1 MRNIQDQGI
10 PPHPLQMREVIAD
23 TGHGHT
29 PVIPLHPHI
38 SLGLQSL
45 MREEEIQ
52 WLRAPFSS
60 NSKQLLCAGKQPS
73 LGCLLMD
80 WATAEE
86 LILCRLLED
95 IF

>member
-1 MRNIQDQGI
+1 MRNIQDQDI

-23 TGHGHT
+23 TGHGYT

-38 SLGLQSL
+38 PLGLQSL
-45 MREEEIQ
+45 MREEEIP
-52 WLRAPFSS
+52 WLHASSSS
-60 NSKQLLCAGKQPS
+60 NSKQPLCAGQQPS
-73 LGCLLMD
+73 LGCLLTD
-80 WATAEE
+80 WAAAEE